1 MPDPHKPLRDDIRLL
16 GDLLGDTLRRQDA
29 ELFARVEAV
38 RGMAKAARGGD
49 DHAFDRLADVF
60 GEMPIDAAVP
70 IARAFAHFL
79 ALANVAEQH
88 HRERRRRDHARGEA
102 DGPQRGSCREA
113 FARFVASGVAP
124 AALAQAVRRL
134 RIELVLTA
142 HPTEIVRRTLLQKY
156 NRIAHLLAERDR
168 SDLTPSERDDIVE
181 ALRRVIAEAWQ
192 TDESRDRAVTPID
205 EVRAGLVVFE
215 ETLWDA
221 LPAFLREVDRALRET
236 TGEGLPLDAAPV
248 TFGSWMGGDRDGN
261 PNVTPEVTRRAVEL
275 ARWQAADL
283 YLRDVSRLRDELS
296 LASGS
301 PELLARVGGAR
312 EPYRELLRDVIARL
326 VATRQSAVASQRSTV
341 DSQQSAVES
350 QQSRVANGQPPATD
364 HQPPFTSAEE
374 LADPLRLC
382 YRSLVETGNE
392 VIARGRLTDLLRRVA
407 TFGVVLA
414 RLDIRQDSARHTEA
428 VDWVFAER
436 GVDLARQAEAG
447 RIRLL
452 VEALEHGV
460 DTQPLPL
467 DRAPATVR
475 DVIETVQTA
484 AATHHESLGAYVIT
498 MTRRA
503 SDILAVEYLQRLA
516 GTPHPQRVVPLF
528 ETADD
533 LNASGEVLRTLFAL
547 PWYRARIAGRQEVMI
562 GYSDSTKDA
571 GRLSAAW
578 ALYRAQEAIVAAAAA
593 DAVALTLF
601 HGRGGSIGRGGGP
614 TSLAIRSQ
622 PPGSIDGT
630 LRVTEQGEMIQAKFG
645 LLDIAARTL
654 EVYATSVLDAMLQPP
669 EPAQPA
675 WRACMDR
682 LSDDSR
688 QAYRTI
694 VRGRPEFVAYFRAAT
709 PEPELRTIS
718 IGSRPARRP
727 SAGSGIESL
736 RAIPWQFAWTQTR
749 LLLATWLGVE
759 TALDRA
765 SARGDAGLLAEMYDR
780 WPFFQSTIDVI
791 EMALAK
797 SDPRMAAL
805 YDQELVP
812 EPLQPMG
819 QELRARLRRAI
830 DAVRHVT
837 RHTVLVENNPVL
849 RRSIDVRNPYVDP
862 INVVQVD
869 VLRRLRAG
877 DASDE
882 RLHRAFV
889 VTVNGIAAGLRNTG

>member
-1 MPDPHKPLRDDIRLL
+1 MLPSDPHKPLRDDIRLL
-16 GDLLGDTLRRQDA
+16 GDLLGETLRRQDA

-38 RGMAKAARGGD
+38 RGMAKAARAGD

-113 FARFVASGVAP
+113 FARLVASGITP

-168 SDLTPSERDDIVE
+168 HDLTPSECDDIVD

-221 LPAFLREVDRALRET
+221 MPAFLREVDRALRET
-236 TGEGLPLDAAPV
+236 TGETLPLDAAPI

-312 EPYRELLRDVIARL
+312 EPYRALLRDVIARL
-326 VATRQSAVASQRSTV
+326 IATRDEAGRPEGLRYGHDAAASVA
-341 DSQQSAVES
+341 
-350 QQSRVANGQPPATD
+350 QPFRA
-364 HQPPFTSAEE
+364 AEE

-382 YRSLVETGNE
+382 HRSLVETGNE

-407 TFGVVLA
+407 TFGLVLA
-414 RLDIRQDSARHTEA
+414 RLDIRQDSARHTEV
-428 VDWVFAER
+428 VDWLFAER
-436 GVDLARQAEAG
+436 GVDLASQDEAG
-447 RIRLL
+447 RIRFL
-452 VEALEHGV
+452 VAALERG
-460 DTQPLPL
+460 DETPSLAL

-475 DVIETVQTA
+475 DVLETMLA
-484 AATHHESLGAYVIT
+484 AAAIHHESLGAYVIT

-503 SDILAVEYLQRLA
+503 SDVLAVEYLQRFA
-516 GTPHPQRVVPLF
+516 GTLHPQRVVPLF

-578 ALYRAQEAIVAAAAA
+578 ALYRAQETIVAAAAA
-593 DAVALTLF
+593 EGVALTLF

-645 LLDIAARTL
+645 LLDIAERTL
-654 EVYATSVLDAMLQPP
+654 EVYTTSVLDAMLQPP

-694 VRGRPEFVAYFRAAT
+694 VRERPEFVAYFRAAT

-765 SARGDAGLLAEMYDR
+765 SARGDDRLLAEMYDR
-780 WPFFQSTIDVI
+780 WPFFQSTIDLI

-812 EPLQPMG
+812 EPLQSMG

-830 DAVRHVT
+830 DAIRHVT
-837 RHTVLVENNPVL
+837 GHTVLVENNPVL